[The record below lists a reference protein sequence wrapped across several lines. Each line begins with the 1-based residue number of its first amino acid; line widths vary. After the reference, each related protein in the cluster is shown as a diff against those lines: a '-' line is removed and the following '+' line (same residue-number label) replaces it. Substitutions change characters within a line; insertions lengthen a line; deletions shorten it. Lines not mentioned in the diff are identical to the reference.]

1 MKSKGSKRTRGPGGG
16 VLLTPRQVAKQLG
29 VTCNTLEAWR
39 IRGGGPKFV
48 RVSKRCIRYRRQD
61 VESWIEERI
70 RSSTSDSGGH
80 AG

>member
-1 MKSKGSKRTRGPGGG
+1 MKSKGPRRARGPGGS
-16 VLLTPRQVAKQLG
+16 VLLTPRQVARQMG
-29 VTCNTLEAWR
+29 VTPGTLEAWR
-39 IRGGGPKFV
+39 LRGGGPKFV